1 MKMDY
6 IPQQSTRLI
15 VYLVLRL
22 RSGVEKYKNTL
33 HFDKIAEERSD
44 NL

>member
-6 IPQQSTRLI
+6 IPQQSTRLTFT
-15 VYLVLRL
+15 LRL

-33 HFDKIAEERSD
+33 HFDKIAEERND